1 MSSKLKVNNI
11 IPSTGTQI
19 GISTTGGG
27 INLLTGTVVTGIVT
41 ASGFDGPITQ
51 SGDFTIDD
59 YIVHAGDTNT
69 KFGFSAADT
78 FSVETAGSERLHI
91 ASNGEVRIGNGAPNI
106 AVGGGL
112 EIDTGGAATIR
123 LEDSGQGS
131 GFEIQ
136 NTGGVI
142 KQRLYNN
149 QPWTIEYGGGEKLR
163 IQNDGTVYLRG
174 SSSSDNHRLQVRVND
189 TDTEFRGSSS
199 SGTNKGFAFYSSNT
213 NGSEK
218 VRIGSD
224 GTVTLQ
230 AEDLVFGTTGKGIE
244 FPNSVSIKQNVSNL
258 YANLASG
265 NNNIEFQS
273 NGTSFVKFRGTNG
286 DVEIV
291 DGNLKLSTSG
301 HGIDFS
307 STGGGSG
314 TSNESEILTDY
325 EHGEWTPILHHYIN
339 GGFSPPS
346 YSAAGTVVG
355 RYTKIG
361 NIVHISASFLGFNIS
376 NAHGSSFGRITG
388 LPFTSTN
395 HPNHRDVISAMS
407 DAFTTGGVNF
417 STYWNQTN
425 LNSMKHGTSVFD
437 WAILSGGSVKNLVI
451 SGHYTAA

>member
-27 INLLTGTVVTGIVT
+27 INLLTGTVVTGVVT
-41 ASGFDGPITQ
+41 ATSFVGGLPITNGANNRIITASSASAIQ
-51 SGDFTIDD
+51 GEANLTYDGANQLKMVGSGQQDFMIGSTN
-59 YIVHAGDTNT
+59 AGGAYLILD
-69 KFGFSAADT
+69 GD
-78 FSVETAGSERLHI
+78 
-91 ASNGEVRIGNGAPNI
+91 SNGDAIGADYAYI
-106 AVGGGL
+106 AH
-112 EIDTGGAATIR
+112 DTGGDVIIGGDNPAGNA
-123 LEDSGQGS
+123 
-131 GFEIQ
+131 EIIFKA
-136 NTGGVI
+136 G
-142 KQRLYNN
+142 NN
-149 QPWTIEYGGGEKLR
+149 AEKLR

-174 SSSSDNHRLQVRVND
+174 SSSSDSHRLQVRVND